1 MRAFSVCLLGLLL
14 SGCVA
19 SMAGSAV
26 TGLAGTAIRAPFK
39 FGSKAIDIATT
50 SQEEADRNL
59 GRKVRKQRKRE
70 ARERRDA
77 MQAP

>member
-19 SMAGSAV
+19 SMPGGAV

-39 FGSKAIDIATT
+39 VGSKAIDMATT
-50 SQEEADRNL
+50 SQDEADRNL

-77 MQAP
+77 MQAH